1 MVLALKQYQGE
12 QVQNYPAAYDDYK
25 RKPHRG
31 SKGTGMKI

>member
-25 RKPHRG
+25 RNLIEAQKEQA
-31 SKGTGMKI
+31 